1 MFHVTARGV
10 RKTELF
16 VDDRDRELY
25 LDLLASTIA
34 RFRWQCLG
42 YCLMGNHVHLL
53 IQLRLPNLSRGM
65 QRIHGMYAYRFNTRH
80 GHVGHVF
87 DRRFF
92 SSHIASESH
101 LLATF
106 RYIALNPVTARVCSD
121 PADFRWSSFAATARL
136 APWPRFLARHR
147 IRQVFGGSAANAGV
161 EYAAL
166 VRSDLG
172 LMAVDRRHDDRV
184 GARGEGCGEPSIQEG
199 SEHMRPNGPCP
210 RV

>member
-10 RKTELF
+10 RKTDLF
-16 VDDRDRELY
+16 TDDLDRTLY
-25 LDLLASTIA
+25 LDLLASTVA
-34 RFRWQCLG
+34 RFRWQCLA

-53 IQLRLPNLSRGM
+53 IQLRLPNLSRGV
-65 QRIHGMYAYRFNTRH
+65 QRIHGMYASRFNTRH

-106 RYIALNPVTARVCSD
+106 RYIALNPVNACLCSD

-147 IRQVFGGSAANAGV
+147 IRQIFGGSAANAGT
-161 EYAAL
+161 EYEAL
-166 VRSDLG
+166 VRSDLE
-172 LMAVDRRHDDRV
+172 LPAVDRRHRDRV
-184 GARGEGCGEPSIQEG
+184 RVVGERRGKPLI
-199 SEHMRPNGPCP
+199 
-210 RV
+210 

>member
-10 RKTELF
+10 RRTDLF
-16 VDDRDRELY
+16 TDDVDRRLY
-25 LDLLASTIA
+25 LELLASTVA

-65 QRIHGMYAYRFNTRH
+65 QRIHGMYACRFNTRH

-87 DRRFF
+87 DRRFS

-106 RYIALNPVTARVCSD
+106 RYIALNPVRAHLCSD

-147 IRQVFGGSAANAGV
+147 IRQIFGGSATNAGM
-161 EYAAL
+161 EYEAL
-166 VRSDLG
+166 VRSDLE
-172 LMAVDRRHDDRV
+172 LATVDRRHHDHDGV
-184 GARGEGCGEPSIQEG
+184 AGEPRGKPSI
-199 SEHMRPNGPCP
+199 
-210 RV
+210 